1 MLANFAV
8 VVPTR
13 QTALYTRWQHICPV
27 PDLHKHH
34 PNLNLELLFSHLLC
48 WAREKKSF
56 RLHEKSFFFLL
67 GCGKSDFQH
76 CTTLTMERKRR
87 RRKKMYMKNCGNGNH
102 LQAASLNLQ
111 NSCFFAQQIFA
122 QPTLHVSPP
131 SFATPLVHR
140 TSPAIALLCDFNV
153 AVFFSLLIDVLLL
166 RHLWRGARR
175 EKTHEK
181 VPPSFA
187 MMLFSDEAE
196 IVF

>member
-87 RRKKMYMKNCGNGNH
+87 RRKKNVYEKLWQRQPLAG
-102 LQAASLNLQ
+102 SLIKFAEFMFFRPANFRPAHP
-111 NSCFFAQQIFA
+111 SCFA
-122 QPTLHVSPP
+122 
-131 SFATPLVHR
+131 
-140 TSPAIALLCDFNV
+140 
-153 AVFFSLLIDVLLL
+153 AVVRNTTCASNFSGNCPVM
-166 RHLWRGARR
+166 W
-175 EKTHEK
+175 
-181 VPPSFA
+181 F
-187 MMLFSDEAE
+187 
-196 IVF
+196 